1 MKRLAGVFAV
11 VGVAA
16 AALVSSCASLPR
28 EGALPVAAAADGS
41 TDGWRVESVRATRRF
56 EPYDWAN
63 RLADLRATLLTP
75 RLRKAF
81 IDDRADFHGRFAA
94 DAQRDFVAFG
104 NPDEGVDATA
114 LSGPPGEGELLVFV
128 AFYASD
134 QKNRDLA
141 VGGSIW
147 GVRLTRGTTRVKPL
161 KIERVRQSPAVVDV
175 FPWVDR
181 YDDLY
186 LLRFAIV
193 DAATSTAM
201 MTTGEPPLVLE
212 VDSAIARTSVRWTLT
227 P

>member
-28 EGALPVAAAADGS
+28 EGALP
-41 TDGWRVESVRATRRF
+41 
-56 EPYDWAN
+56 
-63 RLADLRATLLTP
+63 
-75 RLRKAF
+75 
-81 IDDRADFHGRFAA
+81 
-94 DAQRDFVAFG
+94 AFG

-141 VGGSIW
+141 VSGSIW
-147 GVRLTRGTTRVKPL
+147 DVRLTRGTTRVKPL

>member
-1 MKRLAGVFAV
+1 MKRLVVAFGA

-16 AALVSSCASLPR
+16 LLSSCASLPR
-28 EGALPVAAAADGS
+28 EGELPVAAGVDGS
-41 TDGWRVESVRATRRF
+41 TDGWRVESARATRRF

-63 RLADLRATLLTP
+63 RLADLRATLITP

-94 DAQRDFVAFG
+94 DASRDFVAFG
-104 NPDEGVDATA
+104 NADEGVDATA

-141 VGGSIW
+141 VSGSIW
-147 GVRLTRGTTRVKPL
+147 DVTLNRGTTRVKPL
-161 KIERVRQSPAVVDV
+161 KIERVRQSPAVVGV
-175 FPWVDR
+175 FAWIDR

-186 LLRFAIV
+186 MLHFPIV
-193 DAATSTAM
+193 DAPTSTAM